1 METTAPG
8 GLYAE
13 AHIVVPKAQTLWEIK
28 VQGASTAAAVGGV
41 TKITQGGDPIVDFS
55 MAIDLTDNV

>member
-13 AHIVVPKAQTLWEIK
+13 AHIIVPEAQTLWEIK
-28 VQGASTAAAVGGV
+28 VEGASTAAAVGGV
-41 TKITQGGDPIVDFS
+41 TKITQGGDPIVDFCL
-55 MAIDLTDNV
+55 AIGLADNV